1 MKTQIKESQRRA
13 IWMAE
18 RLFTAAAALSDLAVN
33 DQSYAPQAYALESQ
47 AHALVRAAGFEDGP
61 TFELSAFC
69 ALICADYTAGNLEV
83 LPFE

>member
-1 MKTQIKESQRRA
+1 MKPMKESQRKSIWRA
-13 IWMAE
+13 D

-33 DQSYAPQAYALESQ
+33 DESYAQQSYALESQ

-69 ALICADYTAGNLEV
+69 AQVCADYTAGNLEV
-83 LPFE
+83 IPFE